1 MQPEPTGGVSDRDD
15 QDRDDEDRVVSRRVE
30 NPTAAE
36 RGDQAVYQAAN
47 PVSDDD
53 ADATGT
59 EQGGPGHA
67 TTQDAADEI
76 AAANESEPVRSE

>member
-1 MQPEPTGGVSDRDD
+1 MQPEPTGGAPDRGD
-15 QDRDDEDRVVSRRVE
+15 QDRDDEDRVVSRRVQ

-36 RGDQAVYQAAN
+36 PGDEAVYQAAN

-53 ADATGT
+53 RADGT
-59 EQGGPGHA
+59 AAQGGPGHA

-76 AAANESEPVRSE
+76 AEADESEPVRSE

>member
-1 MQPEPTGGVSDRDD
+1 MQPEPTDGPPDRGD

-36 RGDQAVYQAAN
+36 PGDDAVYQAAN

-53 ADATGT
+53 PADVAPQ
-59 EQGGPGHA
+59 QGGAGHA

-76 AAANESEPVRSE
+76 AEESEPARSE